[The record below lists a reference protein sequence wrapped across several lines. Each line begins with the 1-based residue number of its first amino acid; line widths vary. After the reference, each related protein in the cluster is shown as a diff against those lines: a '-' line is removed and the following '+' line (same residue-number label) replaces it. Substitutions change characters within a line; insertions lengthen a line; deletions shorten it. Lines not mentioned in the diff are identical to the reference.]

1 MALIAGVVGGAV
13 VVALL
18 CAGAI
23 VVWLRR
29 GGKSVAKIAPHSH
42 GVINPPGEW
51 DFFLSHTQRDGAA
64 TMLCELLFNSFKEMG
79 FTVWLDVRMDKRD
92 MAAMEEGAKNCKCFL
107 AIVTDNGADSY
118 FSREM
123 CRKEI
128 RWAQE
133 AERKI
138 VPVCSQADKG
148 RIGQFI
154 QESLVQE
161 VDFSAYNFVVRPS
174 PAPPAP
180 QCEVARASL
189 LIVRTSGHPRRTSTA
204 RLRVGSRPRS
214 RTSSTRR
221 ACPRVPRRREALAS
235 LSVRGGPPPPKRF
248 PRPRSRRLSA
258 AARREPRRSAAG
270 ARRRDGDLAA
280 HGE

>member
-180 QCEVARASL
+180 QFEVARASL
-189 LIVRTSGHPRRTSTA
+189 LTVRPDTPAGRRPLGSESAQGLA
-204 RLRVGSRPRS
+204 RRHHRPGGLGQGSR
-214 RTSSTRR
+214 
-221 ACPRVPRRREALAS
+221 EE
-235 LSVRGGPPPPKRF
+235 G
-248 PRPRSRRLSA
+248 RLSQVC
-258 AARREPRRSAAG
+258 RFEAG
-270 ARRRDGDLAA
+270 LLHRRDIRHQDPG
-280 HGE
+280 G